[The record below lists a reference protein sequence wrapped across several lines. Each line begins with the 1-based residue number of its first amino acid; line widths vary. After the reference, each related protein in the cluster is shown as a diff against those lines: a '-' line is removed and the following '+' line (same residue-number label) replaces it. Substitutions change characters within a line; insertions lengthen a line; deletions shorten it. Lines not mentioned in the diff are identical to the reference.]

1 MQLENA
7 VIVARREYLTRVRSK
22 GFWIGTLALPLFAA
36 ASILLPTLFLSKS
49 GSVQRLVIVDETG
62 QVAPALQAEVAKEK
76 DDKAPATEKKTEKK
90 KASGRSGSLDRATRF
105 DLRIERPANNTET
118 QRADLNRR
126 VLEKEIDA
134 WVWVQ
139 PAVLTGEPVEY
150 HARSLSNFIT
160 QANLQRDLTEAVRRV
175 RFQRAG
181 FDPAQMGDL
190 TRRVELETIRI
201 SKKGSHAEGGEG
213 SMLLG
218 IILFL
223 TLYMTLMIWGQQ
235 VMTGVLEEKGS
246 RVIEVVIS
254 AIKPSELLT
263 GKLLGIGLAA
273 LTQFAIW
280 LTTLVVIT
288 GPGILASLSMME
300 EGALPPVTLEMVL
313 HLTIL
318 FVLGFLTFS
327 TLYAAI
333 GAAFNN
339 VQEAQQAAGLAVF
352 GLVVPVFFLSP
363 VINDPN
369 STLAVTLS
377 LIPLFTPLLMALRV
391 SAEMPPLWQLLLS
404 YTLTFLY
411 LCGMIW
417 VCSRIY
423 RVGILMYGKKP
434 TIQEMWKWVRY
445 S

>member
-1 MQLENA
+1 MRLENIA
-7 VIVARREYLTRVRSK
+7 VVSKREYLTRVRSK

-49 GSVQRLVIVDETG
+49 RSVQRLVVVDETG
-62 QVAPALQAEVAKEK
+62 QVAPALREEVAKAGDEA
-76 DDKAPATEKKTEKK
+76 APGTEKK
-90 KASGRSGSLDRATRF
+90 AQSGRRFDRTTRF
-105 DLRIERPANNTET
+105 DLQIESPTNNREA
-118 QRADLNRR
+118 QRADLDRR
-126 VLEKEIDA
+126 VLSKEIDA

-175 RFQRAG
+175 RFERAG
-181 FDPAQMGDL
+181 LNPAQMGDL
-190 TRRVELETIRI
+190 TRRVDLETIRV

-213 SMLLG
+213 SMILG
-218 IILFL
+218 FILFL

-280 LTTLVVIT
+280 LTTLVVVT
-288 GPGILASLSMME
+288 GPGVLAGLSMME

-333 GAAFNN
+333 GSAFNN

-404 YTLTFLY
+404 YGLTFLF

-434 TIQEMWKWVRY
+434 TLPEILRWVRY

>member
-1 MQLENA
+1 MQLDNV

-36 ASILLPTLFLSKS
+36 ASILLPTLFLSKA

-76 DDKAPATEKKTEKK
+76 DEKAAGTEKN
-90 KASGRSGSLDRATRF
+90 KASGRSRSLDRATRF
-105 DLRIERPANNTET
+105 DLRVERPAGNAEA

-175 RFQRAG
+175 RFERAG
-181 FDPAQMGDL
+181 FNPAQMGDL
-190 TRRVELETIRI
+190 NRRVELETIRI

-280 LTTLVVIT
+280 LTTLVVVT
-288 GPGILASLSMME
+288 GPGVLAGLSMME

-391 SAEMPPLWQLLLS
+391 SAEMPPLWQLLLAYALS
-404 YTLTFLY
+404 LGFLA
-411 LCGMIW
+411 GMIW
-417 VCSRIY
+417 VCARIY

-434 TIQEMWKWVRY
+434 TIPEMWKWVRY